1 MADVAVIA
9 KDYRSRTSGV
19 AFALGEQPLKSFHS
33 VRNMVRLSL
42 GEALTNLVFGN
53 VMRYGDIHLVLSF
66 NCAGKL
72 RGETARMYECCEE
85 VKEAVMA
92 LGLEVVNVKDS
103 VSMAV
108 HMENETVKVRSRS
121 PLDVGPT
128 DARGDRL
135 RQLRGRE
142 RRRDA
147 RHQAQR
153 AGQQAALHRLE
164 RRGLPA
170 GRLSDL

>member
-92 LGLEVVNVKDS
+92 LSGGGEREGLGEHGGAHGERNG
-103 VSMAV
+103 
-108 HMENETVKVRSRS
+108 EGTVALSS
-121 PLDVGPT
+121 
-128 DARGDRL
+128 
-135 RQLRGRE
+135 
-142 RRRDA
+142 RRR
-147 RHQAQR
+147 
-153 AGQQAALHRLE
+153 HR
-164 RRGLPA
+164 
-170 GRLSDL
+170 